1 MPDGRGLT
9 TRRLSGVLA
18 LLVVLGALALLTWGM
33 RELLTV
39 PPRAAP
45 TLAETGQSGPRLPVL
60 DRSGFNPGD
69 IISDDIFFDSGAIDE
84 DGVRAFIT
92 SWNAG
97 CVTGTDG
104 TPCLADWRED
114 TPDRAA
120 DEWCP
125 GGYEGAPGQDAA
137 AIITRTATSC
147 RINPKVLIVLLQK
160 EQGLITATGSGLTE
174 SRYRHATGYGCPDGA
189 ECSGRFEGFSQQVWY
204 AARQFRIYRGA
215 PERYGYR
222 AGADVRIAYNPDP
235 ECGGAVVHIENAATA
250 GLYAYTPYQPNEAA
264 LAGEP
269 GDACSTWGNLNFHS
283 WWKAWFG
290 PLH

>member
-1 MPDGRGLT
+1 MPEDHSLAA
-9 TRRLSGVLA
+9 RRLSGVLA
-18 LLVVLGALALLTWGM
+18 LLVVLGALAALTWLM
-33 RELLTV
+33 TEFLSV
-39 PPRAAP
+39 PPRVAP
-45 TLAETGQSGPRLPVL
+45 TLAEHTQSGPRLPVL
-60 DRSGFNPGD
+60 DRSGFDPGD
-69 IISDDIFFDSGAIDE
+69 IISDEIFFDSAALDE
-84 DGVRAFIT
+84 QGVRDFIA

-97 CVTGTDG
+97 CVAGDDG
-104 TPCLADWRED
+104 TPCLAQWRED
-114 TPDRAA
+114 TQDREA

-137 AIITRTATSC
+137 AIITRTATAC
-147 RINPKVLIVLLQK
+147 RINPKALIVLLQK
-160 EQGLITATGSGLTE
+160 EQGLITATGHGLTA

-189 ECSGRFEGFSQQVWY
+189 PCAQEYEGFSQQVWR
-204 AARQFRIYRGA
+204 AARQFRMYKAA

-222 AGADVRIAYNPDP
+222 AGHDVEIAYNPNP
-235 ECGGAVVHIENAATA
+235 ECGSAVVHLANAATA

-264 LAGEP
+264 LAGGA